1 MLIFIKESRGGAWS
15 WETECSLCLCPQLKK
30 QSEVFVARVP
40 GPGPGTAQM
49 ATRQPPGSWA
59 STGPWIIM
67 SQDISAKQRLPRPRH
82 CVWGW
87 WWWGASL
94 IKIIWDLLGIGD
106 LFFQLCVNFSEL
118 YEESSQGYY
127 YWQTQSLVRR
137 NVCSGMFERLRV
149 PNRYNFCV
157 CSEAEYLADM
167 YFNVG
172 PVFREWDI
180 RSGDESC
187 CAANCH
193 RFTAS
198 SHSLEQLEH
207 ISLH

>member
-1 MLIFIKESRGGAWS
+1 MLRWPSCTNSVSPPMLIFIKESRCGAGS

-118 YEESSQGYY
+118 YEESSPRLLLLLTNSKLCE
-127 YWQTQSLVRR
+127 TQRVQRH
-137 NVCSGMFERLRV
+137 VWTFE
-149 PNRYNFCV
+149 
-157 CSEAEYLADM
+157 
-167 YFNVG
+167 G
-172 PVFREWDI
+172 P
-180 RSGDESC
+180 
-187 CAANCH
+187 
-193 RFTAS
+193 
-198 SHSLEQLEH
+198 
-207 ISLH
+207 